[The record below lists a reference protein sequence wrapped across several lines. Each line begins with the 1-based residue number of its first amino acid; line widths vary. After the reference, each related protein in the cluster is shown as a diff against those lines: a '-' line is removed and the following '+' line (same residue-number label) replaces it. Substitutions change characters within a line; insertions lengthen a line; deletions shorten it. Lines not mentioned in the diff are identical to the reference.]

1 MIDFT
6 PIARPIFA
14 RRIAA
19 LDREAARGIAEVQ
32 LGQLRRILAKA
43 AKTRY
48 GAGLKI
54 TPDMSYDQFRA
65 QVPVVDYEDLRPWV
79 MRMVGGEPDV
89 LWPGVTRRFAQSSG
103 TSGGKSKYI
112 PLTSDSLRLNHYQ
125 GGFDVVAHYLDM
137 CPGSRVFGGKAFIL
151 GGSFANE
158 VAHLPRGVKVGD
170 LSAHLIDKINPLVNS
185 LFRVPDKKT
194 ALISDWSEKLPRL
207 VEAAARQDITNI
219 SGVPSWFLKVL
230 KSVIEY
236 RGARTIHDV
245 WPNLEVFFHGGIA
258 FGPYRQQYAAI
269 TDPERIRFIETYNA
283 SEGFF
288 AMQTSRSGSALE
300 MLLDGGVFCEFLPI
314 AQIDAEEKHPLAPWE
329 VEPGR
334 TYALVITS
342 CNGLMRYIIGDTVRI
357 CSTDPLTITIAGR
370 THAFINAFG
379 EEVMVY
385 NTDRALEHACAEHRC
400 TVRDYHVYPVF
411 ADTRSVA
418 HHQWIVE
425 WDTPPADEDAFMSTL
440 DLALQDENS
449 DYQAKRQS
457 SIFLNP
463 PGLTVVA
470 AGTFDRY
477 LASTG
482 RLGGQRKVPR
492 LSNSGAIAERILNT
506 ATKTDK

>member
-14 RRIAA
+14 RRIAR
-19 LDREAARGIAEVQ
+19 LEGAAREGIAEVQ
-32 LGQLRRILAKA
+32 LGQLRRILAKTE
-43 AKTRY
+43 KTRY
-48 GAGLKI
+48 GAAMKI
-54 TPDMSYDQFRA
+54 SRDMTYGQFRT
-65 QVPVVDYEDLRPWV
+65 QVPVVEYEDLRPWV

-112 PLTSDSLRLNHYQ
+112 PLTADCLRRNHYQ
-125 GGFDVVAHYLDM
+125 GGFDAVAHYLAM
-137 CPGSRVFGGKAFIL
+137 YPQSRIFGGKAFIL

-158 VAHLPRGVKVGD
+158 VANLPRGVKVGD
-170 LSAHLIDKINPLVNS
+170 LSAHLIEKINPLVNS
-185 LFRVPDKKT
+185 LFRVPDKET
-194 ALISDWSEKLPRL
+194 ALMSDWAGKLPRL
-207 VEAAARQDITNI
+207 VEAAARQDITDI

-269 TDPERIRFIETYNA
+269 TDPSRMRYLETYNA

-288 AMQTSRSGSALE
+288 AMQTERSGPALE
-300 MLLDGGVFCEFLPI
+300 MLLDGGVFYEFLPI
-314 AQIDAEEKHPLAPWE
+314 GQIDAEEKHPLAPWE
-329 VEPGR
+329 VEKDR

-342 CNGLMRYIIGDTVRI
+342 CNGLMRYLIGDTVRI
-357 CSTDPLTITIAGR
+357 CSADPLTITIAGR

-385 NTDRALEHACAEHRC
+385 NTDRALEQACAAHKC
-400 TVRDYHVYPVF
+400 CVRDYHVYPIF
-411 ADTRSVA
+411 ADSRSVA
-418 HHQWIVE
+418 HHQWIIE
-425 WDTPPADEDAFMSTL
+425 WDTPPADREAFMSDL
-440 DLALQDENS
+440 DKALQSENS

-457 SIFLNP
+457 SIFLNH
-463 PGLTVVA
+463 PGLIVVPH
-470 AGTFDRY
+470 GTFDRY

-492 LSNSGAIAERILNT
+492 LSNSDAVAGRILKIAEGLE
-506 ATKTDK
+506 K

>member
-1 MIDFT
+1 MIDLT

-14 RRIAA
+14 RRIAC
-19 LDREAARGIAEVQ
+19 LDAAAREGTAEVQ

-43 AKTRY
+43 AATRY
-48 GAGLKI
+48 GANLKI
-54 TPDMSYDQFRA
+54 DPAMTYAQFRA
-65 QVPVVDYEDLRPWV
+65 QVPVVEYEDLRPWV

-112 PLTSDSLRLNHYQ
+112 PLTADCLRRNHYQ

-137 CPGSRVFGGKAFIL
+137 YPGSRLFGGKAFIL

-158 VAHLPRGVKVGD
+158 VADLPHGVKVGD

-185 LFRVPDKKT
+185 LFRVPGRNT
-194 ALISDWSEKLPRL
+194 ALMADWSEKLPRL
-207 VEAAARQDITNI
+207 VEAAAGQDITNI

-258 FGPYRQQYAAI
+258 FGPYRRQYDAI
-269 TDPERIRFIETYNA
+269 TDPSRMRYLETYNA

-288 AMQTSRSGSALE
+288 AMQTSRSGDAME
-300 MLLDGGVFCEFLPI
+300 MLLDGGIFYEFLPLD
-314 AQIDAEEKHPLAPWE
+314 QVDAVKKQPLASWE
-329 VEPGR
+329 VEKGH

-342 CNGLMRYIIGDTVRI
+342 CNGLLRYIIGDTVRV
-357 CSTDPLTITIAGR
+357 CSVDPLTIAIAGR
-370 THAFINAFG
+370 TRAFINAFG

-385 NTDRALEHACAEHRC
+385 NTDRAIERACAAHRC
-400 TVRDYHVYPVF
+400 AVRDYHVYPLF
-411 ADTRSVA
+411 AGTRSA
-418 HHQWIVE
+418 ARHQWIIE
-425 WDTPPADEDAFMSTL
+425 WETPPADKDTFISTL

-457 SIFLNP
+457 SIFLSR
-463 PGLTVVA
+463 PGLTVVPS
-470 AGTFDRY
+470 GTFDRY

-492 LSNSGAIAERILNT
+492 LSNSSAIADRIL
-506 ATKTDK
+506 KIDVETDK